1 MAPGLTKSDIDF
13 LLRKLDGGSYPTSDI
28 GRLLAVVVDSAH
40 AVETRRR
47 VVNELADLPEEEAKR
62 ALADVARMDV
72 SNEADELLRS
82 HALDELERIVDS
94 ESKTEGQTE
103 ENTTHNSPQS

>member
-1 MAPGLTKSDIDF
+1 
-13 LLRKLDGGSYPTSDI
+13 
-28 GRLLAVVVDSAH
+28 
-40 AVETRRR
+40 
-47 VVNELADLPEEEAKR
+47 
-62 ALADVARMDV
+62 MDV

-94 ESKTEGQTE
+94 ASKTEGQTE